1 MSGFELKDRVLEKPL
16 IISRYAGKAF
26 VTYANDMAD
35 IKVENINFLNT
46 SFFLNL
52 SVDKD
57 NLTSL
62 DLSSGFIDLKEV
74 KNLHLSG
81 KSRKRFQED
90 LGRNPGRES

>member
-1 MSGFELKDRVLEKPL
+1 MPMTWQT
-16 IISRYAGKAF
+16 SRSR
-26 VTYANDMAD
+26 NS
-35 IKVENINFLNT
+35 INFLNT

-74 KNLHLSG
+74 KNHTLWKISLKVPGRSRMQ
-81 KSRKRFQED
+81 SRKGKLR
-90 LGRNPGRES
+90 